1 MLSLRAHAWI
11 CGGLFAGL
19 IAIPIAGNTLQALGV
34 PPPSRAWQLPVM
46 IFYLTLFLA
55 FVLSAIPVIVKT
67 VLRAQQANAGV
78 EPVALLIRH
87 QNAIIWGMWILIL
100 AGLAIALPAMIADG
114 FFAPHS
120 AGG

>member
-11 CGGLFAGL
+11 CGGLFAAL

-34 PPPSRAWQLPVM
+34 PPPSGAWQLPVM

-55 FVLSAIPVIVKT
+55 FALSAIPVIVKT

-78 EPVALLIRH
+78 EPIALLIRH
-87 QNAIIWGMWILIL
+87 RDAIIWGMWILIL
-100 AGLAIALPAMIADG
+100 AGLAVALPAMIADG
-114 FFAPHS
+114 FFVPS
-120 AGG
+120 AASG